1 MIVFK
6 RFGPTIEAPEEDP
19 EAATGEHGATGEPG
33 VDAAAAAAAAA
44 AASAA
49 TGRAEDVVATGAL
62 SSSPASTKSWRI
74 LLARATVLCIA

>member
-1 MIVFK
+1 MIVFR

-19 EAATGEHGATGEPG
+19 EAAMGEPVEHGATREPG
-33 VDAAAAAAAAA
+33 VDAAAA

-62 SSSPASTKSWRI
+62 SSSSASTKSWRL